1 MNSKKLLLTFVAG
14 FIVMFALSGL
24 WYLVIMKGF
33 YSEQFSDVQ
42 RPEFNMVWITVGYLI
57 AAILL
62 AYIYPHGYKGGP
74 PMKEGMKFGLLMGLL
89 MALPISL
96 LHLGVYNVP
105 LTGSLVDTLY
115 QVVEKIAGGITI
127 GLVYGKGSN

>member
-1 MNSKKLLLTFVAG
+1 MNIKKLLSTFVAG
-14 FIVMFALSGL
+14 FMVMFALSGL

-33 YSEQFSDVQ
+33 YSEQFADVN
-42 RPEFNMVWITVGYLI
+42 RPEFNMVWIIAGYLI
-57 AAILL
+57 AAILM
-62 AYIYPHGYKGGP
+62 AYIYPTGYKGGT

-96 LHLGVYNVP
+96 VNLGVLNVQ
-105 LTGSLVDTLY
+105 LTESLVDTIY

-127 GLVYGKGSN
+127 GLVYGKNS

>member
-1 MNSKKLLLTFVAG
+1 MNNKKLLLTFVAG
-14 FIVMFALSGL
+14 FVVMFILSGL

-33 YSEQFSDVQ
+33 YSKQFADVQ
-42 RPEFNMVWITVGYLI
+42 RPEFNMVWITIGYLV

-96 LHLGVYNVP
+96 VHLGVHNVP
-105 LTGSLVDTLY
+105 LTGSLVDTIY

-127 GLVYGKGSN
+127 GLVYGKSS

>member
-1 MNSKKLLLTFVAG
+1 MNTKKLLSTFVAG

-33 YSEQFSDVQ
+33 YSEQFADVQ
-42 RPEFNMVWITVGYLI
+42 RPEFNMVWITAGYLV
-57 AAILL
+57 AAILM
-62 AYIYPHGYKGGP
+62 AYVYPKGYKGGP
-74 PMKEGMKFGLLMGLL
+74 PMNEGMKFGLIIGLL

-96 LHLGVYNVP
+96 VHLGVHNVP

-127 GLVYGKGSN
+127 GLVYGKGS